1 IVTLS
6 RSLQDALATQ
16 DRKQIETAAGKLATT
31 GPRTVAGALGAEIR
45 AHAAASTDK
54 AFTQPNL
61 LKVGYIGIGFVM
73 IGALGIALI
82 GARVV
87 PFLVGLPVIFALAF
101 GARFLAGN

>member
-16 DRKQIETAAGKLATT
+16 DRKQIETAGGKLAAT
-31 GPRTVAGALGAEIR
+31 GSRTVAGALGAEIS

-54 AFTQPNL
+54 VFTQPNL
-61 LKVGYIGIGFVM
+61 LKVGYVGIGFLIV
-73 IGALGIALI
+73 GALGIALV
-82 GARVV
+82 GSRVV

-101 GARFLAGN
+101 GARFL